1 MVLQITS
8 ARLDGYQPGSTSPD
22 YQIPGEHIFSFD
34 VEQKVGDLKDT
45 GKIAIDNRD
54 DRYTDVVDHG
64 DKVEIFV
71 AVSDSDGSGASYGDA
86 TYGGSSIGGKA
97 EGRVWTG
104 LTREIKITYDGAGH
118 STLQVDLQDFVF
130 GVMDFRRVY
139 NEWRSRQIVGSNGI
153 INEVLTDENPSVD
166 QSYLPDREE
175 TTSIG
180 VFGETVLD
188 LVGELALRV
197 PLVPF
202 SDHESL
208 RLEHPDTMQ
217 PEFDLESED
226 WGTMEYGSQDENMYT
241 LVRVRGG
248 TGTQV
253 DDEQLTQDGTVTVT
267 DSNFATQRI
276 ETRKSFISDIDLYT
290 QADREGE
297 DIIVRLQK
305 DVGDGSGPI
314 APGDDT
320 SDIASRRLSNE
331 FLSEDDFTLFSLP
344 SDEENILP
352 EPNPWMIVQ
361 TDGSDGQDIGIN
373 TGTDEIAYRAFY
385 PYPIVVEQ
393 DDTESS
399 QEYRRRDGEVNKKS
413 IVTFEAARDRAQ
425 SYLRDNALPTET
437 VQIDAHSLELHD
449 HGIGEVVRI
458 DTTPATGSFVAME
471 KKDHYEAN
479 QLETEFS
486 LQSLQSLS

>member
-8 ARLDGYQPGSTSPD
+8 ARIDGYQPGSTSPD
-22 YQIPGEHIFSFD
+22 YQIPGSHIFSFD
-34 VEQKVGDLKDT
+34 IEQKVGDLKDT
-45 GKIAIDNRD
+45 GKIAIDNRN
-54 DRYTDVVDHG
+54 DRYTNIMDHG
-64 DKVEIFV
+64 DKVELFV
-71 AVSDSDGSGASYGDA
+71 AVSDTDSSGNSYGNA
-86 TYGGSSIGGKA
+86 SYGGSSIGGKA

-104 LTREIKITYDGAGH
+104 LTRDIEINYDGAGH
-118 STLQVDLQDFVF
+118 STLQVDVEDFVF
-130 GVMDFRRVY
+130 AVMSFRRVY
-139 NEWRSRQIVGSNGI
+139 NEWRNRQIVGSNGI
-153 INEVLTDENPSVD
+153 INEVLTDECPSID
-166 QSYLPDREE
+166 QSYLPDRQEQ
-175 TTSIG
+175 TSIG
-180 VFGETVLD
+180 IFGENVRE
-188 LVGELALRV
+188 LVGEVSLRI

-217 PEFDLESED
+217 PEFEMEPRD
-226 WGTMEYGSQDENMYT
+226 WGTMKYGSKDENLNT

-305 DVGDGSGPI
+305 DAGDGSGPI

-320 SDIASRRLSNE
+320 SDIASRRLPNE
-331 FLSEDDFTLFSLP
+331 FLSVDDFTLFSLP
-344 SDEENILP
+344 NDEENILP
-352 EPNPWMIVQ
+352 EPDPWMIVQ
-361 TDGSDGQDIGIN
+361 TDGSEGQDIGIN
-373 TGTDEIAYRAFY
+373 SATDEIAYRAFY
-385 PYPIVVEQ
+385 PYPIVIEQ
-393 DDTESS
+393 DDVQNSE
-399 QEYRRRDGEVNKKS
+399 EYRRRDGEVNKKS
-413 IVTFEAARDRAQ
+413 IVTFEAARDRAR
-425 SYLRDNALPTET
+425 SYLQDNALPTET
-437 VQIDAHSLELHD
+437 VQIDAHSVRMHD
-449 HGIGEVVRI
+449 HGIGEVIRI

-471 KKDHYEAN
+471 KKDHYEQN